1 MAELAE
7 RLGLDLA
14 NALAGHREALADL
27 LERVLALVADAE
39 PEAQDLLFLGRER
52 AEGALHLVRQ
62 VLADQ
67 AVVRRFRALVLEEV
81 AQLRV
86 LADRGLERERLA
98 RGLEDEPDLAG
109 GYTGLLGQ
117 LLGRGLATH
126 LVDEGA
132 VDARDAIERLDH
144 VHRDAD
150 RARMV
155 GDGPRDGLADP
166 PGGIGRKLEPAP
178 ILEAIDRLHEADI
191 AFLDEVEQRQ
201 LAA

>member
-14 NALAGHREALADL
+14 DALAGHREALADL
-27 LERVLALVADAE
+27 LERVLALVADPE
-39 PEAQDLLFLGRER
+39 PKAQDLLLLGRER

-67 AVVRRFRALVLEEV
+67 AVVRRFSAFVLEEV

-109 GYTGLLGQ
+109 GHAGLLGQ
-117 LLGRGLATH
+117 LLGRRLARS
-126 LVDEGA
+126 E
-132 VDARDAIERLDH
+132 ER
-144 VHRDAD
+144 R
-150 RARMV
+150 V
-155 GDGPRDGLADP
+155 GKECRSRWSPY
-166 PGGIGRKLEPAP
+166 
-178 ILEAIDRLHEADI
+178 
-191 AFLDEVEQRQ
+191 
-201 LAA
+201 